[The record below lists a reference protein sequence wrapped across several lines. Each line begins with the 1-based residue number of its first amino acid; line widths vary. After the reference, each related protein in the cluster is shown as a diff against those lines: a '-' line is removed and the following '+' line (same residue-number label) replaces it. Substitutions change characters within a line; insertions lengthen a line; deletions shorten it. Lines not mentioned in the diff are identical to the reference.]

1 MDESVVCYGDIRL
14 PEDAAIL
21 RYYMDQA
28 TVLLINPKS
37 ATPKIESLKLLRLK
51 VKLFTEF

>member
-1 MDESVVCYGDIRL
+1 MDEQAMAYQNIRL
-14 PEDAAIL
+14 PEDPAIL

-28 TVLLINPKS
+28 TVLTVDRK
-37 ATPKIESLKLLRLK
+37 TGKIDSLKLLRLK